1 MCIRDSFPA
10 VRAAKE
16 AAAASPTHMAVFNAA
31 NEEAVDAFHAGAL
44 PFDGIVD
51 TVRAVVADYA
61 PEHVLA
67 AAGHDPAALTVDAV
81 LAAEAWARRAAR
93 ARW

>member
-1 MCIRDSFPA
+1 
-10 VRAAKE
+10 
-16 AAAASPTHMAVFNAA
+16 MAVFNAA
-31 NEEAVDAFHAGAL
+31 NEESVDAFHAGAL

-51 TVRAVVADYA
+51 TVRAVLADYA

-67 AAGHDPAALTVDAV
+67 AAGHDPAPTGLTVDAV